1 MFIRK
6 MTTVAAVAAVSMGAL
21 GTFAADATAKE
32 FKLAYFM
39 GSKHPMNK
47 AVFTPFA
54 KKLAQVSG
62 GKLTVK
68 QFAGGALNSK
78 PPAQYAILRKGVA
91 DVAFALP
98 GYTAKTFP
106 MTNVITL
113 PGLSSSALDG
123 TKKLLNAR
131 QILEKEYK
139 AKVLA
144 IWANQPPVLLTKNRA
159 VRTMADLKGMKIR
172 VTAKQN
178 VPFIEALGAR
188 ALAQP
193 VTVINQNLQ
202 NGTIDGI
209 LIGASA
215 IRSFKLH
222 EPAKYLTTGIPG
234 SGSAFVLLMNQK
246 AYSSLSAQEK
256 KWVDQASDES
266 LSLMGG
272 KGFDAAAAKGMALAK
287 KSGVE
292 IIALSDGEVAKIDQ
306 AMESAI
312 EKFKSSK
319 VGSMM
324 AGDVVKAMMGN

>member
-1 MFIRK
+1 MFVRK
-6 MTTVAAVAAVSMGAL
+6 ISSYAAIAAITVGAMTAAAGA
-21 GTFAADATAKE
+21 GE
-32 FKLAYFM
+32 MSLAYFM

-54 KKLAQVSG
+54 KKLAELSG

-91 DVAFALP
+91 DIAFALP

-106 MTNVITL
+106 MTNVITV
-113 PGLSSSALDG
+113 PGMATDALDG

-131 QILEKEYK
+131 KILEKEYK

-144 IWANQPPVLLTKNRA
+144 IWANQPPILLTKKHP

-188 ALAQP
+188 AVAQP

-202 NGTIDGI
+202 NGTIDAI
-209 LIGASA
+209 FIGASA
-215 IRSFKLH
+215 IRSFKLY
-222 EPAKYLTTGIPG
+222 EPAKYLTKGIPG
-234 SGSAFVLLMNQK
+234 SGSAFVLLMNLK
-246 AYSSLSAQEK
+246 TYNSLSDQEK
-256 KWVDQASDES
+256 NWVDAASDDS
-266 LSLMGG
+266 LSLSGG
-272 KGFDAAAAKGMALAK
+272 KGFDKAAAGGMAISK
-287 KSGVE
+287 KNKVE
-292 IIALSDGEVAKIDQ
+292 IIQLSDDEIAKIER
-306 AMESAI
+306 AMEPAL
-312 EKFKSSK
+312 EKFRASK
-319 VGSMM
+319 VGSMTG
-324 AGDVVKAMMGN
+324 GDIMNAMNGK